1 MHQLIKGGNA
11 PLSASSVVLTVDV
24 GAPADLS
31 ALLVTASGKVR
42 SDNDFVFYNQP
53 TGPGVRC
60 VRPAGSQP
68 WKIEV
73 DLNRVPADVHAVRL
87 VVSLDDSTQRFGAV
101 GQPVARVSEPS
112 GAPQA
117 EFTMTGLDTE
127 SIVVALEL
135 YRRAQAWKIRAVGQ
149 GYAGGLA
156 ALITDH
162 GVSVDDAPA
171 PVAAPVAAPVRATTP
186 TAAPPA
192 APPAAQPPAPSY
204 TRTPPPP
211 SAPAS
216 APAATSY
223 GQPAPSYG
231 PPSAAPS
238 YGQPAGP
245 PAAAPSYGQAPPPA
259 PAYGTP
265 AQAPPQRP
273 GSSAGGGEVSLVKG
287 RTVSLTKG
295 QKVSLTKDGGVALTM
310 IRMGLGW
317 DPIKKKGMFGSRE
330 VEVDLDASCVLFA
343 DGQPVDVAFYNQL
356 RTKDG
361 SIQHTGDNLT
371 GEGEGDD
378 ETLLVDL
385 TRVPVHIDTLFFVV
399 TSYQGQTF
407 EQVQNAFCR
416 LVDETSGAELARYT
430 LAGGMAFTGMVMAK
444 VYREGSGWKLQ
455 ALGEGIQARVP
466 TDAIKMLPRYL

>member
-1 MHQLIKGGNA
+1 MHQLTKGGNA

-31 ALLVTASGKVR
+31 ALLVTDSGKVR
-42 SDNDFVFYNQP
+42 SDTDFVFYNQP

-60 VRPAGSQP
+60 VKPTGSEP

-73 DLNRVPADVHAVRL
+73 DLAQVPADVHAVRL
-87 VVSLDDSTQRFGAV
+87 VVSLDDSQQRFGAV

-135 YRRAQAWKIRAVGQ
+135 YRRAQAWKVRAVGQ

-156 ALITDH
+156 DLITDH

-171 PVAAPVAAPVRATTP
+171 PAAVAAPAPARPA
-186 TAAPPA
+186 AAPPA
-192 APPAAQPPAPSY
+192 APPATQPPAPSS

-216 APAATSY
+216 APSY

-231 PPSAAPS
+231 QPAPS
-238 YGQPAGP
+238 YGQPAPSYGQPAPSYGQPSGP
-245 PAAAPSYGQAPPPA
+245 PPAAPSYGQAPTA
-259 PAYGTP
+259 PAAHGAP
-265 AQAPPQRP
+265 AAP
-273 GSSAGGGEVSLVKG
+273 AGGGEVSLVKG

-295 QKVSLTKDGGVALTM
+295 QKVTLTKDGGVALTM

-330 VEVDLDASCVLFA
+330 IDIDLDASCVLFA

-378 ETLLVDL
+378 ETILVDL
-385 TRVPVHIDTLFFVV
+385 TRVPVHISTLFFVV

-416 LVDETSGAELARYT
+416 LVDETTGAELARYT
-430 LAGGMAFTGMVMAK
+430 LAGGMAFTGMAMAK
-444 VYREGSGWKLQ
+444 VYRQGSSWKLQ
-455 ALGEGIQARVP
+455 ALGEGMQARVP
-466 TDAIKMLPRYL
+466 TDAIKLLPRFL